1 MPRSNLSPLLAACV
15 LLLATTGVAC
25 AAEKKPAPAKL
36 TVSGLGLWGNHE
48 QRVALERML
57 GEERGPVIGATT
69 IEDAAFMIVSALADV
84 GYLKPELT
92 VVLTKPDGGRVR
104 HEFDTTLSTLLPRDM
119 EAKAVR
125 FEVREGVRSVVSE
138 VSITGLTALKEH
150 DAHGYFRP
158 NEVPLVG
165 TEARAYSPARL
176 KRSAEKLEEAL
187 RQLGYAEAAVK
198 AAVVKQDERSG
209 RVDVAVT
216 VIEGPRWMVTASRV
230 EERLEGD
237 GEAAVSVAG
246 SKVVLPPGAL
256 KLNQPWSQLWQQ
268 DVTEQVRREFY
279 RLGYADT
286 RIQIEPKAAEP
297 FDGRREVSVIV
308 RVEPG
313 PLVKLGEVRFDGNLH
328 TKESILRRRVR
339 SEKGDPLDP
348 LKLERARYRLARLG
362 AFETVDLRYEPE
374 TGATRDAVFEVRE
387 LPRWD
392 ASLLAGY
399 GSYEQLR
406 GGVELQQTNLL
417 GRAHQSR
424 LVLVQS
430 VKSTRGEYNYTV
442 PEIFGESIDGTVR
455 IFGLRREEEAFD
467 REEYGGT
474 VGVRRRIP
482 WLKAEGSLGYTYQ
495 SLSNQDN
502 ALTTRALDDDNV
514 KVASIDLGLTK
525 DRRDN
530 PLRPRRG
537 YRWFAQAEL
546 ASEGLGG
553 EVDYQLFELGATY
566 HTAWG
571 RSRWIHLGLTHGV
584 ITQLGAPEGQ
594 LIPVNKR
601 FYPGGDSSIRG
612 YQQDEAA
619 PRGADGRFIG
629 AETYTL
635 LNVELEQAIT
645 TTWSVVVFGDALGEA
660 ASLGDYPWDE
670 RLYSVG
676 LGIRYQTIV
685 GPVRLEY
692 GRNVNPRP
700 GDPSGTLHFSV
711 GFPF

>member
-1 MPRSNLSPLLAACV
+1 MPKNNRASYLAACA
-15 LLLATTGVAC
+15 LLLATAGAGVAD
-25 AAEKKPAPAKL
+25 EKKPAPAKL
-36 TVSGLGLWGNHE
+36 SVSGLGWWENHG

-57 GEERGPVIGATT
+57 GEERGPVIGSTT
-69 IEDAAFMIVSALADV
+69 VEDAAFMIVSALADE
-84 GYLKPELT
+84 GFLHPT
-92 VVLTKPDGGRVR
+92 VRVKVTAPDGRR
-104 HEFDTTLSTLLPRDM
+104 EDYDFDTTLSTLLPR
-119 EAKAVR
+119 ELAAKAVR
-125 FEVREGVRSVVSE
+125 FEVDEGVRSVVND
-138 VSITGLTALKEH
+138 VTFTGLTALKE
-150 DAHGYFRP
+150 DVAHGYFRP
-158 NEVPLVG
+158 NEVPLAG
-165 TEARAYSPARL
+165 TAARAYSPSRL
-176 KRSAEKLEEAL
+176 RRSGETLEEAL
-187 RQLGYAEAAVK
+187 RQAGYADALVK
-198 AAVVKQDERSG
+198 ASVVKQDPRTG
-209 RVDVAVT
+209 RVDVAVS
-216 VIEGPRWMVTASRV
+216 VVEGPRWMVT
-230 EERLEGD
+230 
-237 GEAAVSVAG
+237 EAKVDDAG
-246 SKVVLPPGAL
+246 GTGVMLPVGVL
-256 KLNQPWSQLWQQ
+256 KINQPWSRNWQQ
-268 DVTEQVRREFY
+268 DAAEQVRREFY
-279 RLGYADT
+279 RKGYADT
-286 RIQIEPKAAEP
+286 RIQIEPVAAEP
-297 FDGRREVSVIV
+297 FDGRRDVSVTV

-313 PLVKLGEVRFDGNLH
+313 PAVTLGDVRFDGNIH
-328 TKESILRRRVR
+328 TRESILRRRVR
-339 SEKGDPLDP
+339 VEEGDPLDP
-348 LKLERARYRLARLG
+348 LQLERARFRLARLG
-362 AFETVDLRYEPE
+362 AFETVDLHYEPE
-374 TGATRDAVFEVRE
+374 IGATRDAVFTVKE

-430 VKSTRGEYNYTV
+430 MKSTRGEYNYTV
-442 PEIFGESIDGTVR
+442 PELFGELIDGTVR
-455 IFGLRREEEAFD
+455 LFGLRREEESFD

-474 VGVRRRIP
+474 AGVRRRIP
-482 WLKAEGSLGYTYQ
+482 WIRAEGTLGYTYQ
-495 SLSNQDN
+495 SLSNRDN
-502 ALTTRALDDDNV
+502 ALTTSAVDDDNV

-537 YRWFAQAEL
+537 YRWFGSAEL
-546 ASEGLGG
+546 ASEALGG
-553 EVDYQLFELGATY
+553 EVDYQLFEVGATY

-584 ITQLGAPEGQ
+584 ITQLGAPDGQ

-601 FYPGGDSSIRG
+601 FFPGGDSSIRG
-612 YQQDEAA
+612 YQKDEAA

-645 TTWSVVVFGDALGEA
+645 TTWSVVLFGDALGEA